1 MATEVVLPQWGMN
14 MTEGT
19 IVRWLKKEG
28 DPIEEG
34 EPFAEIETEKIETQF
49 ESPVSGV
56 IAHILVEEG
65 ETVPVGTLLVI
76 IAEPGEVVPR
86 PASRPPVV
94 TATSAPPAASPV
106 ASPAPP
112 PTAPR
117 PSTPAPAAGPSV
129 QVIPAARRLAQEHG
143 IDLAQVR
150 GSGPGGR
157 ITEADV
163 RQAIEARSRPAAQ
176 GTPLTGMRRAIA
188 DRMLQSVQTM
198 AQVTLHTEADVTE
211 LVSLRHALLSQWRS
225 HRIRPLDF
233 DLIVKATARALKEH
247 PRLNATLIDDRINQS
262 PEVNIGIATAVADGL
277 IVPVIHQAS
286 EKSLLEIAQQVRDL
300 ADKARKNALSHDD
313 ISNGTFT
320 ITNLG
325 SYDID
330 AFTPIINPPQVAI
343 LGIGRIIDRPVVFEG
358 AIAIRSMMT
367 LSLTFDHRALDGA
380 PCGEFLRSL
389 RRYLE
394 QPGWMTG

>member
-19 IVRWLKKEG
+19 IVKWLKKEG

-49 ESPVSGV
+49 ESPASGV

-86 PASRPPVV
+86 PASRPPVA
-94 TATSAPPAASPV
+94 TATSAPPASPA

-112 PTAPR
+112 PAAPR
-117 PSTPAPAAGPSV
+117 PSTPAQAAGPSV
-129 QVIPAARRLAQEHG
+129 QIIPAARRLAQEHG

-188 DRMLQSVQTM
+188 DRMLQSVQNM

-233 DLIVKATARALKEH
+233 DLVIKATARALKEH

-286 EKSLLEIAQQVRDL
+286 EKSLLAIAQQVRDL
-300 ADKARKNALSHDD
+300 ADKARKNALSRDEV
-313 ISNGTFT
+313 SNGTFT

-343 LGIGRIIDRPVVFEG
+343 LGVGRIVDRPVVFEG

-367 LSLTFDHRALDGA
+367 LSLTFDHRALDGV
-380 PCGEFLRSL
+380 PCGEFLRAL

-394 QPGWMTG
+394 QPGWMAG